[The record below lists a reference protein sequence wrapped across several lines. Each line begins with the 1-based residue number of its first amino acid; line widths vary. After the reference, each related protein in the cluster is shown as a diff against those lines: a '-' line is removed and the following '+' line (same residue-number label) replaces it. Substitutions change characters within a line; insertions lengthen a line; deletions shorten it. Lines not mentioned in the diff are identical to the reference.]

1 MTVKGGYCLVRRF
14 LLIMKTVIV
23 AGASGGIGRAVCEKF
38 AAEGYLVGVHYNG
51 NEAEARDIADKI
63 GGALI
68 RFDISDYRSV
78 DSAVTAFVERYGRLD
93 AVVNCAGVALPI
105 KTLLDTT
112 ESEFDRIFAVN
123 VKGAYNLAKRAI
135 SEMLCGGGAIVN
147 VSSMWGLVGG
157 SCEAVY
163 SASKAAVIGLTKALA
178 KEYAGANI
186 RVNAVAPGFIDTK
199 MNDGIVGDDRLEA
212 ISEIPLGR
220 IGKTEEVADA
230 AYFLVENAF
239 VTGEILNIS
248 GGEVI

>member
-1 MTVKGGYCLVRRF
+1 
-14 LLIMKTVIV
+14 MKTVIV

-51 NEAEARDIADKI
+51 NEAEARDIANKI

-78 DSAVTAFVERYGRLD
+78 DSAVTEFVEKYGKLD
-93 AVVNCAGVALPI
+93 VVVNCAGVALPI

-112 ESEFDRIFAVN
+112 ETEFDKVFAVN
-123 VKGAYNLAKRAI
+123 VKGSYNLAKRAI
-135 SEMLCGGGAIVN
+135 SEMLCCGGAIVN

-199 MNDGIVGDDRLEA
+199 MNDGIVGEDRQEVV
-212 ISEIPLGR
+212 SEIPLGR
-220 IGKTEEVADA
+220 IGRIEEVADA
-230 AYFLVENAF
+230 AYFLAENAF